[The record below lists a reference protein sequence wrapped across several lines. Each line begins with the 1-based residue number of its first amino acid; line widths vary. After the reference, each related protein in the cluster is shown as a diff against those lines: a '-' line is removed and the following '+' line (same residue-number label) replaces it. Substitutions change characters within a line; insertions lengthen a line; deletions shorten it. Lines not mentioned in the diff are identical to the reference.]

1 MEPISSTPGGKIP
14 GANAPDIEAPAADP
28 AATDHYCPR
37 CRLPVSDPLAC
48 GDCASLICR
57 RCGTPLEQVDELGIG

>member
-1 MEPISSTPGGKIP
+1 MEPTSSTPGEKIS
-14 GANAPDIEAPAADP
+14 GTEAQAANPTAIDY
-28 AATDHYCPR
+28 YCPR
-37 CRLPVSDPLAC
+37 CRQPVSDPLAC

>member
-1 MEPISSTPGGKIP
+1 MDPSSSTPGDKNPVG
-14 GANAPDIEAPAADP
+14 NAPDIEAPA
-28 AATDHYCPR
+28 TDYYCPR
-37 CRLPVSDPLAC
+37 CRQPVSDPLAC

>member
-1 MEPISSTPGGKIP
+1 MDPTSSTPGGKILV
-14 GANAPDIEAPAADP
+14 AD
-28 AATDHYCPR
+28 AQVTDYYCPR
-37 CRLPVSDPLAC
+37 CRQPVSDPLAC

>member
-1 MEPISSTPGGKIP
+1 MDPTSSTPGGKIP
-14 GANAPDIEAPAADP
+14 DAGLP
-28 AATDHYCPR
+28 ATDYYCLR
-37 CRLPVSDPLAC
+37 CRQPVSDPLAC

>member
-1 MEPISSTPGGKIP
+1 MDPTSSTPGAEISS
-14 GANAPDIEAPAADP
+14 AEAPAATP
-28 AATDHYCPR
+28 PATDYYCAR
-37 CRLPVSDPLAC
+37 CRQPVSDPLAC